1 MLPQPEQET
10 GSDLSEEVKDLGD
23 SRTQTLARTGPPQL
37 AQPEPHRG
45 PGPDLGPEPLPG
57 PEPDLGPV
65 LVPCPRPEPVPG
77 PGSDPGPEPVPESG
91 PDTGPDPGPEPIP
104 GPEPDPEP
112 HIVPEPG
119 PGPEPDTVPGL
130 EPGPGPEPGP
140 DLKAD
145 RGQSSVVLMQQDL
158 GFLTLTFSTLSEAP
172 PPGLEPAT
180 EPNSSVLQVTA
191 GSRTRHFVSYRRG
204 EFVQMRFP
212 KYSLP
217 KVSTPDPNPDPGPAL
232 TQPWNQV

>member
-23 SRTQTLARTGPPQL
+23 SRPKPWPEQAPPQL
-37 AQPEPHRG
+37 AQPEPHRA

-57 PEPDLGPV
+57 PGPDLGPV
-65 LVPCPRPEPVPG
+65 LVPCPGPEPVPG
-77 PGSDPGPEPVPESG
+77 PGSDPGPG
-91 PDTGPDPGPEPIP
+91 
-104 GPEPDPEP
+104 
-112 HIVPEPG
+112 PG
-119 PGPEPDTVPGL
+119 PGSGPY
-130 EPGPGPEPGP
+130 PGPDPGP

-145 RGQSSVVLMQQDL
+145 RGQSSAVLMQQDL
-158 GFLTLTFSTLSEAP
+158 GFLTFTFITLSEAP
-172 PPGLEPAT
+172 PPGFALHQCAGLEPAT

-217 KVSTPDPNPDPGPAL
+217 KVSTPDPNPDLGPAL